1 MPRQDLES
9 RLAEITREFVTRLV
23 HEIRNASFAEV
34 AALPDDGNHSAGAVH
49 PAAARA
55 PSNNRSKDG
64 AATAGAAGAKGR
76 RTRRSAEG
84 RAEVG
89 ERVLAALDRAGGP
102 LGVRDIAEAVGLSP
116 DALAAPLKDLRTSG
130 RVRKHG
136 DKRATKYSAA

>member
-34 AALPDDGNHSAGAVH
+34 AALPDHGNHPAGEAHPSAT
-49 PAAARA
+49 RA
-55 PSNNRSKDG
+55 PSNKSKE
-64 AATAGAAGAKGR
+64 AAAPKGR

-89 ERVLAALDRAGGP
+89 ERVLAALERAGKP
-102 LGVRDIAEAVGLSP
+102 LGVRDIADAVGLSA
-116 DALAAPLKDLRTSG
+116 DALAAPLKELRTSG

>member
-34 AALPDDGNHSAGAVH
+34 AALPDDGNRTTGPAH

-55 PSNNRSKDG
+55 PNNKSKEGTG
-64 AATAGAAGAKGR
+64 AGPKGR

-89 ERVLAALDRAGGP
+89 ERVLAALDRAGKP
-102 LGVRDIAEAVGLSP
+102 MGVRDLAEAVGLSP
-116 DALAAPLKDLRTSG
+116 DALAAPLKELRTSG

>member
-34 AALPDDGNHSAGAVH
+34 AALPDGGNHSAGAAH
-49 PAAARA
+49 AAAPRA
-55 PSNNRSKDG
+55 PSNKSKDG
-64 AATAGAAGAKGR
+64 AGAKGR

-89 ERVLAALDRAGGP
+89 ERVMAALDRTGKP
-102 LGVRDIAEAVGLSP
+102 MGVRDISEAVGLSP
-116 DALAAPLKDLRTSG
+116 DALAAPLKELRTSG

>member
-34 AALPDDGNHSAGAVH
+34 AALPDDGNHSAGAAHV
-49 PAAARA
+49 AAARA
-55 PSNNRSKDG
+55 PSSSKSRDR
-64 AATAGAAGAKGR
+64 AGAGANPNGR

-89 ERVLAALDRAGGP
+89 ERVLAALDRAGKP
-102 LGVRDIAEAVGLSP
+102 MGVRDIAETTGLSP

>member
-34 AALPDDGNHSAGAVH
+34 AALPDSGNPSAGAAH
-49 PAAARA
+49 TAPRA
-55 PSNNRSKDG
+55 SSNKSKDG
-64 AATAGAAGAKGR
+64 TGLKGR

-89 ERVLAALDRAGGP
+89 ERVLAALERSGKP
-102 LGVRDIAEAVGLSP
+102 LGVRDIAEAVGLSA
-116 DALAAPLKDLRTSG
+116 DALAAPLRDLRTSG
-130 RVRKHG
+130 RLRKHG